1 MLSPPAGRTATPFK
15 RQFRDGLRL
24 RLYKPHSDQLPE
36 GDNLFVVLV
45 AQESA
50 RVGGDRSR
58 RRFHVLS
65 TFSVGR
71 FSFTRPRRRSGPHR
85 GKDSRLCED
94 QKVTIRTVCSRNVL
108 SHSDLPVSLLSV
120 ISRRGNDYF
129 FADGSGTVR
138 LVSMQSAGPYLT
150 LGLEDG
156 RRVEVEKRPVRPENL
171 GDPAFAGWVIGT
183 MVAVISSGL
192 FFVAFLL
199 YRAMQYANYL
209 SEPTNDPKA
218 VIRAALEVRY
228 GVLVLFILTSAL
240 TFEWPIKSIN
250 LLMSDVKNRDP
261 VLFDRMRLVFEST
274 PMAKWDSLVD
284 ALTEATEQL

>member
-108 SHSDLPVSLLSV
+108 SHSAGATAALNAAQRYRRLAVSFVQPGGRPSV
-120 ISRRGNDYF
+120 VSVEPDFIIAS
-129 FADGSGTVR
+129 DGLAAVWR
-138 LVSMQSAGPYLT
+138 DSAGICC
-150 LGLEDG
+150 D
-156 RRVEVEKRPVRPENL
+156 RR
-171 GDPAFAGWVIGT
+171 
-183 MVAVISSGL
+183 
-192 FFVAFLL
+192 
-199 YRAMQYANYL
+199 
-209 SEPTNDPKA
+209 
-218 VIRAALEVRY
+218 
-228 GVLVLFILTSAL
+228 
-240 TFEWPIKSIN
+240 
-250 LLMSDVKNRDP
+250 
-261 VLFDRMRLVFEST
+261 
-274 PMAKWDSLVD
+274 
-284 ALTEATEQL
+284 